1 MRNLRSTLLSACIA
15 AIGTTACNSG
25 PAPDLIRYVNPLTG
39 TGASTTVS
47 ALTFSAGTE
56 SLAQTT
62 PNVCTPNPMTLWTPQ
77 TRATEVKCVAPYYY
91 KDSLIQGFRGS
102 HWING
107 GCAADYGTF
116 TLMPVTGT
124 PFPTSE
130 TRASVFSHDSE
141 ISTPAYYSV
150 RLERYGIDAEM
161 TALQR
166 TAIFRFD
173 YEGDETPGAIVQIN
187 NDRGLGFIE
196 IDPQKREIR
205 GYNPVNRQYRMN
217 HLSAHLNGY
226 FVVRFDRDFESWS
239 IFGDST
245 IQSGA
250 TTARNLK
257 DMGATVTFKDG
268 TGKITAKAGTSFTG
282 LAGAQAN
289 LDGEIPE
296 WDFTGVKKEAEKQ
309 WNEHLS
315 KIRIEGATDQQKDIF
330 YTAFYHT
337 SLLPRKM
344 NDLDGQRPAFTTGE
358 TVPTAYEGDYY
369 DDFSMW
375 DIYRAT
381 LPLTAIIEPQKTN
394 DYVNSFIAKYEEGGW
409 LPIFPLHNNYTS
421 AMIGDHGIA
430 MIGDAWCKGIRN
442 YDIEK
447 AYAAMRQNAFD
458 SPDSADYKMGM
469 GRRALKSYLE
479 YGYVPLED
487 PVLDAFHRGEQV
499 SRTLE
504 YAYDDFVLAQVAKDL
519 GKTDDYDKLTAR
531 AANYKNV
538 LDPETKWAR
547 GRYADGRFIE
557 PFDPAVKVRYITEG
571 TPKHYTW
578 YVPQDVQG
586 LIDFM
591 GEETFVANL
600 DSMFA
605 HHFYWHGNEP
615 GHQTAFLFNWAGL
628 PWKTQGY
635 VRDILRTEYADG
647 PGGLCGNEDSGQM
660 SAWYMLSSMGFYPVC
675 PGVPQYAIASPMYP
689 KTEIELPGGKV
700 FTIVANNASDE
711 NVYIQSATLDGKP
724 YDKSYFTHDDIANG
738 STLVF
743 EMGPEPN
750 KAWAA
755 GKEARPYSMTP
766 VR

>member
-1 MRNLRSTLLSACIA
+1 MILFFGCFAF
-15 AIGTTACNSG
+15 IGMTACSNGSS
-25 PAPDLIRYVNPLTG
+25 PDLIRYVNPLTG
-39 TGASTTVS
+39 TGASTTIS
-47 ALTFSAGTE
+47 AMTFSAGTE

-91 KDSLIQGFRGS
+91 KDSLMQGFRGS

-107 GCAADYGTF
+107 GCAADYGSF
-116 TLMPVTGT
+116 TLMPVAGA
-124 PFPTSE
+124 PAPLSE
-130 TRASVFSHDSE
+130 ERASVFSHDNE
-141 ISTPAYYSV
+141 VSTPAYYSV
-150 RLERYGIDAEM
+150 RLDRYGIEAEM

-166 TAIFRFD
+166 AAIFRFE

-187 NDRGLGFIE
+187 NDRGAGFIE

-205 GYNPVNRQYRMN
+205 GYNPVNRQYRMT

-226 FVVRFDRDFESWS
+226 FVVRFDRDFESWAV
-239 IFGDST
+239 FGDGTLDSA
-245 IQSGA
+245 A
-250 TTARNLK
+250 TSARDLEN
-257 DMGATVTFKDG
+257 MGVAVTFKEG
-268 TGKITAKAGTSFTG
+268 GNVMAKAGTSFTG
-282 LAGAQAN
+282 LPGAQTN
-289 LDGEIPE
+289 LDGEIPD
-296 WDFTGVKKEAEKQ
+296 WDFDKVRRKAEKE

-315 KIRIEGATDQQKDIF
+315 KIRIDGATEEQKDIF
-330 YTAFYHT
+330 YTAFYHN
-337 SLLPRKM
+337 SMLPRKM

-381 LPLTAIIEPQKTN
+381 LPLTTIIEPEKTN

-421 AMIGDHGIA
+421 AMIGDHAIA
-430 MIGDAWCKGIRN
+430 MIGDAWCKGIRD
-442 YDIEK
+442 YDAEL
-447 AYAAMRQNAFD
+447 AYAAMRQNAFE

-469 GRRALKSYLE
+469 GRRALKSYLQ

-504 YAYDDFVLAQVAKDL
+504 YAYDDFVLARVAKDL
-519 GKTDDYDKLTAR
+519 GKTDDYDKLIAR

-547 GRYADGRFIE
+547 GRYADGRFIT
-557 PFDPAVKVRYITEG
+557 PFDPTVKVRYITEG

-591 GEETFVANL
+591 GEEAFVANL
-600 DSMFA
+600 DSMFT

-628 PWKTQGY
+628 PWKTQQH
-635 VRDILRTEYADG
+635 VRDILHVEYADG
-647 PGGLCGNEDSGQM
+647 PGGLCGNEDAGQM
-660 SAWYMLSSMGFYPVC
+660 SAWYMFASMGFYPVC
-675 PGVPQYAIASPMYP
+675 PGVPQYAIASPVYP
-689 KTEIELPGGKV
+689 RTEIELPNGKT
-700 FTIVANNASDE
+700 FTILAENASDT
-711 NVYIQSATLDGKP
+711 NIYVQSVTLNGQP
-724 YDKSYFTHDDIANG
+724 YDKSYFTHDDIVNG

-743 EMGPEPN
+743 TMGPEPN

-755 GKEARPYSMTP
+755 GKEARPYSITP
-766 VR
+766 LQ

>member
-1 MRNLRSTLLSACIA
+1 
-15 AIGTTACNSG
+15 
-25 PAPDLIRYVNPLTG
+25 
-39 TGASTTVS
+39 
-47 ALTFSAGTE
+47 
-56 SLAQTT
+56 
-62 PNVCTPNPMTLWTPQ
+62 
-77 TRATEVKCVAPYYY
+77 
-91 KDSLIQGFRGS
+91 
-102 HWING
+102 
-107 GCAADYGTF
+107 
-116 TLMPVTGT
+116 
-124 PFPTSE
+124 
-130 TRASVFSHDSE
+130 
-141 ISTPAYYSV
+141 
-150 RLERYGIDAEM
+150 
-161 TALQR
+161 
-166 TAIFRFD
+166 
-173 YEGDETPGAIVQIN
+173 
-187 NDRGLGFIE
+187 
-196 IDPQKREIR
+196 
-205 GYNPVNRQYRMN
+205 
-217 HLSAHLNGY
+217 
-226 FVVRFDRDFESWS
+226 
-239 IFGDST
+239 
-245 IQSGA
+245 
-250 TTARNLK
+250 
-257 DMGATVTFKDG
+257 
-268 TGKITAKAGTSFTG
+268 
-282 LAGAQAN
+282 
-289 LDGEIPE
+289 
-296 WDFTGVKKEAEKQ
+296 
-309 WNEHLS
+309 
-315 KIRIEGATDQQKDIF
+315 
-330 YTAFYHT
+330 
-337 SLLPRKM
+337 
-344 NDLDGQRPAFTTGE
+344 
-358 TVPTAYEGDYY
+358 
-369 DDFSMW
+369 
-375 DIYRAT
+375 
-381 LPLTAIIEPQKTN
+381 
-394 DYVNSFIAKYEEGGW
+394 
-409 LPIFPLHNNYTS
+409 
-421 AMIGDHGIA
+421 MIGDHGIA

-504 YAYDDFVLAQVAKDL
+504 YAYDDFVLAQIAKDL

-724 YDKSYFTHDDIANG
+724 YDKSYFTHDDITNG